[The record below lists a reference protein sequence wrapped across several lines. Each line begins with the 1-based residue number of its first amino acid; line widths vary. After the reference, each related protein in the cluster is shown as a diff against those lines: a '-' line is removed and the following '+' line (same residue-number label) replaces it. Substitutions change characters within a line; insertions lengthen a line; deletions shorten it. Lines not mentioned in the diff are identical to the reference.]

1 MRLWFV
7 ELPDCLT
14 TFYEVPAGA
23 MRGMG
28 WSTLPAIITILGS
41 CVLRVALVTWVFPLS
56 GTWDALMVIYPVTW
70 SFMIV
75 AMLVSYVIVRRR
87 CYRSIEPVTA

>member
-23 MRGMG
+23 MRA
-28 WSTLPAIITILGS
+28 WAIHPAGGHHHPRFLRAARGAGDLG
-41 CVLRVALVTWVFPLS
+41 VPAFGHLGHPYGDLS
-56 GTWDALMVIYPVTW
+56 VTW

-75 AMLVSYVIVRRR
+75 AMLVSYFIVRPPLL
-87 CYRSIEPVTA
+87 PVY